1 LDVFFVRDSNRIK
14 SCSGEGI
21 IDNVTVNFTLIL
33 YTQPLANELMLS
45 LACRDAGV
53 KDCDYV
59 AKGETEDELW
69 KDGTEHVIKV
79 HGMKAEDVT
88 PEFKDSHRPY
98 IKQA

>member
-1 LDVFFVRDSNRIK
+1 
-14 SCSGEGI
+14 
-21 IDNVTVNFTLIL
+21 
-33 YTQPLANELMLS
+33 MLS

-69 KDGTEHVIKV
+69 KDGVCVIKV

>member
-1 LDVFFVRDSNRIK
+1 
-14 SCSGEGI
+14 
-21 IDNVTVNFTLIL
+21 
-33 YTQPLANELMLS
+33 MLS

-69 KDGTEHVIKV
+69 KDATGHVIKV
-79 HGMKAEDVT
+79 HSMKAEDVT
-88 PEFKDSHRPY
+88 SQFKDSHRPY